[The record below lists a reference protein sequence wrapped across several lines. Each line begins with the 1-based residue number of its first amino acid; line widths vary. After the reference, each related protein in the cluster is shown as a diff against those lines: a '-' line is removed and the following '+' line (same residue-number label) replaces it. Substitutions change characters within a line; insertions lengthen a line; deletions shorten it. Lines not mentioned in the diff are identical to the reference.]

1 MSCKHA
7 SCSHASCSHESCSHA
22 SRSLAS
28 HGHTLC
34 RHTLCNHAG
43 RRHADR
49 SAHVLVPVRR
59 ARVGSNLIEACPTPD
74 HRATTDLPPREQFR
88 PLRRQCCDQ
97 DQTGFGIGQHQFVRI
112 RTERNVDDR
121 LELRGCGHLR
131 DRAVRIENK
140 GTAEARVDDE
150 SRCSAST
157 ASPSGDEAIAVGIN
171 VRSFR
176 PLKLSE
182 VLWPSF
188 SVTACWSAS
197 AAVAG
202 STGSSPGSPRPT
214 GYRRD

>member
-1 MSCKHA
+1 MSCK
-7 SCSHASCSHESCSHA
+7 HA

-28 HGHTLC
+28 HRHTLC
-34 RHTLCNHAG
+34 RHTLCRPALCNHAG

-74 HRATTDLPPREQFR
+74 HRATNRPTAARTVP
-88 PLRRQCCDQ
+88 PLRLQCCDQ
-97 DQTGFGIGQHQFVRI
+97 DRTGFGIGQHQFVRI

-140 GTAEARVDDE
+140 GTAEARVGDE

-157 ASPSGDEAIAVGIN
+157 ASPSGDEAIAVGIEREVVQALEAFGVPMAELLGDRML
-171 VRSFR
+171 VRQRRGS
-176 PLKLSE
+176 
-182 VLWPSF
+182 
-188 SVTACWSAS
+188 
-197 AAVAG
+197 G
-202 STGSSPGSPRPT
+202 STRSSPGSPRPT